1 MTTRIALLSLVL
13 TALLLSACGGRLNG
27 VVDYDH
33 ERDFSLVEKLG
44 FYEDV
49 KPLER
54 RQNATRVLV
63 RAEIAKQL
71 TAQGYQFPDAAEAE
85 LLIIYHVGSH
95 SKIGVGAG
103 AMSSG
108 EKATLAIEFRD
119 PQTGRSVWYGTVEQT
134 WKEGLDVDERVAAAV
149 SLLLKR
155 FPPETTRSNML
166 LKTNQGEERQSE

>member
-1 MTTRIALLSLVL
+1 VTTRIALLSVLL
-13 TALLLSACGGRLNG
+13 TAFVLSACGGRLNG

-33 ERDFSLVEKLG
+33 ERDFVSIKKLG

-54 RQNATRVLV
+54 RQDATRVLV

-71 TAQGYQFPDAAEAE
+71 AARGYEFPDAAEAE
-85 LLIIYHVGSH
+85 LQIIYHVGSH

-108 EKATLAIEFRD
+108 ETATLAIEFRD
-119 PQTGRSVWYGTVEQT
+119 PQSGRSVWYGTVEQT
-134 WKEGLDVDERVAAAV
+134 WKEGLDVDERVTTAV
-149 SLLLKR
+149 SVLLKR
-155 FPPETTRSNML
+155 FPPETTRSDML